1 MRLVTPACG
10 GRRGFFAVCR
20 LVEGGLGNNY
30 CVLNISLR
38 RGYLASLIA
47 IFCVIAC
54 VATAQAD
61 VFHRYWIRGPIY
73 EAYVRL
79 GGHGFFGDAI
89 RNEAQLPD
97 GGKFQEFHKDTSIYW
112 HPDADSGIAHQIGG
126 AIRGKWG
133 QLGWEKG
140 RLGYPVTDELSLPN
154 REGKF
159 NHFQN
164 GSIYWSP
171 ETGAHV
177 IDGRIREYWKSRG
190 WERSHLGLPTSD
202 PQLAGVELTQQF
214 EKGTVTVVPAS
225 ISTKPPQHIRP
236 HSSYDMILPIL
247 PTDVSIDS
255 LTAHLTPV
263 GLNQHVIRDF
273 GSYFPFAGC
282 SGPLSVGDRC
292 ELTTMAGNKETV
304 EVAWIGDTGFGLK
317 TAQGSPEGSG
327 RVVTFEFELMNAR
340 ESGGNVVHPD
350 SAREMAYS
358 LAPENIPWIGLHVTS
373 TGSIQDA
380 SWAGPFNN
388 RRIAQAAWG
397 KLTLNTILKLPSM
410 KTVYLV
416 ESIPGLEELIEALN
430 ALNRMSAGNSLRAAP
445 ARIAS
450 PDEPVE
456 TEMPAVDR
464 ALEQRMVPLAEYSGD
479 PANLIDFDPA
489 IVESKSVPQ

>member
-47 IFCVIAC
+47 IFFVIAC

-177 IDGRIREYWKSRG
+177 IDGRIREKRPDLQFRVNKNMEDTG
-190 WERSHLGLPTSD
+190 DVNLGLYKNGIFTEFDSRSSNRAFGHGGSALFANPGGTV
-202 PQLAGVELTQQF
+202 LLVELD
-214 EKGTVTVVPAS
+214 
-225 ISTKPPQHIRP
+225 
-236 HSSYDMILPIL
+236 SSM
-247 PTDVSIDS
+247 
-255 LTAHLTPV
+255 
-263 GLNQHVIRDF
+263 
-273 GSYFPFAGC
+273 
-282 SGPLSVGDRC
+282 LS
-292 ELTTMAGNKETV
+292 KQ
-304 EVAWIGDTGFGLK
+304 
-317 TAQGSPEGSG
+317 AQ
-327 RVVTFEFELMNAR
+327 
-340 ESGGNVVHPD
+340 
-350 SAREMAYS
+350 
-358 LAPENIPWIGLHVTS
+358 
-373 TGSIQDA
+373 
-380 SWAGPFNN
+380 
-388 RRIAQAAWG
+388 
-397 KLTLNTILKLPSM
+397 
-410 KTVYLV
+410 
-416 ESIPGLEELIEALN
+416 EALK
-430 ALNRMSAGNSLRAAP
+430 
-445 ARIAS
+445 
-450 PDEPVE
+450 DY
-456 TEMPAVDR
+456 
-464 ALEQRMVPLAEYSGD
+464 AERVAKEAKAKG
-479 PANLIDFDPA
+479 
-489 IVESKSVPQ
+489 